1 MGISKSER
9 SYYNAAKSIAKLSDH
24 RCKIGCVVVKNHKI
38 ISSGHNSRTKFHAKQ
53 ALTDKSFF
61 NDPHALGPVHAEFD
75 AINYLINQH
84 VDLSGAQVYIYRENH
99 DGELAPSRP
108 CPRCMALIK
117 ACGIKRI
124 KYTGDDSFVQE
135 TIE

>member
-1 MGISKSER
+1 MISKSER
-9 SYYNAAKSIAKLSDH
+9 SYYNAAKSISKLSDH

-38 ISSGHNSRTKFHAKQ
+38 ISSGHNSKTKCHARQ

-84 VDLSGAQVYIYRENH
+84 IDLSGAQVYVYRENYN
-99 DGELAPSRP
+99 GELAPSRP

-117 ACGIKRI
+117 ACGIKKI
-124 KYTGDDSFVQE
+124 KYTGDKSFIQE
-135 TIE
+135 IIE